1 MVSITIKNLTKKY
14 GNVTAVKNLNLKIN
28 DKEFFVFLGPSGCG
42 KTTTLLAVAGLVKVD
57 AGEIWIGDDLV
68 TSVEKGIQKP
78 PQERGISM
86 VFQDYAI
93 YPHMSVYEN
102 IAFPLRIRKMDN
114 HEIDQMV
121 KKTAKLLGIA
131 QFLDRKPRQLSGG
144 QRQRVALG
152 RAIVRTPKIFLM
164 DEPLAN
170 LDAKLR
176 VQTRTD
182 LKRLQMNL
190 GVTTVCVTHDQV
202 EAMVMADR
210 IMVQRDGEVEQVGT
224 PDELYNSPANQFVAG
239 FVGSPEMNFIES
251 NLIKQGN
258 NLRLNAK
265 GFTVSLPG
273 EMRSKLEGHIG
284 GEVIM
289 GVRPDDLHESPC
301 AVGAEPEN
309 VFRMKL
315 ELIEPIGPE
324 LILHLKAGEIP
335 LVAAVKDTK
344 TKVGEGIAIEVDPQK
359 IHVFDKK
366 TGSSLI

>member
-14 GNVTAVKNLNLKIN
+14 GKVTAVKDLNLQIK

-42 KTTTLLAVAGLVKVD
+42 KTTTLFAVAGLIKVD
-57 AGEIWIGDDLV
+57 TGEIWIGDDLV
-68 TSVEKGIQKP
+68 TSAEKGIFRP

-93 YPHMSVYEN
+93 YPHMNVYEN
-102 IAFPLRIRKMDN
+102 IAFPLRIMKMN
-114 HEIDQMV
+114 NLEIAQAV

-190 GVTTVCVTHDQV
+190 GVTTICVTHDQV

-210 IMVQRDGEVEQVGT
+210 IMVQRDGVVEQVGT
-224 PDELYNSPANQFVAG
+224 PNELYNSPANQFVAG

-251 NLIKQGN
+251 NLIKQDKT
-258 NLRLNAK
+258 LRLNAK
-265 GFTVSLPG
+265 GFTVCLPG
-273 EMRSKLEGHIG
+273 EMRSKLEGHVG

-289 GVRPDDLHESPC
+289 GIRPDDLHENPC

-309 VFRMKL
+309 VFRMML
-315 ELIEPIGPE
+315 ELIEPVGPQ
-324 LILHLKAGEIP
+324 LILHVKVGDVP

-344 TKVGEGIAIEVDPQK
+344 TRVGEGIPIEIDPK
-359 IHVFDKK
+359 KVHVFDKK
-366 TGSSLI
+366 TGKSLI